1 MSILRRHSKG
11 QMMVLYAIA
20 LPALVGVLALG
31 ADMSVMYMNWQA
43 LQKAADGAVLAG
55 GGSLPNDTTTQAT
68 TDCNAYLTHN
78 GVTGSDTITGPTFGT
93 KVVNNDTI
101 TVTVRRNV
109 PYLFA
114 NALGLLNT
122 DLQVTAT
129 AWAQPVS
136 SPGTGVVPV
145 GLSNL
150 TTMSWGSQVTLFGSD
165 SSTNAPGNFGALDF
179 TNGNPGA
186 SGWDATVQAGYNG
199 TVSVG
204 ESVPT
209 KPGLM
214 DKKAQDAFNARI
226 TAGAASYPS
235 GTWNIHDPSDPRDIV
250 IPVVDWSGANGKS
263 SVPIVGFVHVWL
275 VSVTG
280 NGNGKGS
287 GLSITGM
294 LFREASTVNAG
305 NQPAPP
311 ANPTNFQVVLIK

>member
-55 GGSLPNDTTTQAT
+55 GGSLPNDTPTQAT

-78 GVTGSDTITGPTFGT
+78 GVTGSDTVTGPTFGT

-101 TVTVRRNV
+101 TVTVKRNV

-129 AWAQPVS
+129 AWAQGVS
-136 SPGTGVVPV
+136 SPGTGIIPV
-145 GLSNL
+145 GLSN
-150 TTMSWGSQVTLFGSD
+150 TTAMSWGTQVTLFGSN
-165 SSTNAPGNFGALDF
+165 SPPGTPGNWGGLDI
-179 TNGNPGA
+179 TNSNQGA
-186 SGWDATVQAGYNG
+186 SGWSG
-199 TVSVG
+199 TVTTGYYGTASVG
-204 ESVPT
+204 DSVPT
-209 KPGLM
+209 KTGVMDQKTVKAFQGRIDAGL
-214 DKKAQDAFNARI
+214 
-226 TAGAASYPS
+226 ASDPS
-235 GTWNIHDPSDPRDIV
+235 GTWNIHDPLDPRDVV
-250 IPVVDWSGANGKS
+250 IPLVDWAGAAGKTT
-263 SVPIVGFVHVWL
+263 VQITGFVHVWL

-280 NGNGKGS
+280 QGQ
-287 GLSITGM
+287 GLTITGT

-305 NQPAPP
+305 NQPPPP